1 MNKSATPAAAT
12 LSSKTETSV
21 QDSPAATENPIPAFD
36 EDEPSNYLIR
46 ANQGHSLKVDT
57 EGLLTPITEANVPP
71 VVVHGTDERAWKLI
85 LKGGGLRTM
94 GRNHIHFAMGLP
106 KGWRHIGDDNE
117 HLTSDEV
124 PAVETTA
131 DSNNKDEETA
141 NVISGMRST
150 STILI
155 YVDVPK
161 AMAEGIKFW
170 ISENGVVLSGGDEQR
185 CIPSRFFKRVVDRR
199 GEGKVL
205 MRDGVVPEGTEV
217 DEEAWRLEVEASR
230 RGRGGGRGR
239 GGRGGG
245 GRGRG
250 KARIVDDDRDL
261 LAGM

>member
-1 MNKSATPAAAT
+1 
-12 LSSKTETSV
+12 
-21 QDSPAATENPIPAFD
+21 
-36 EDEPSNYLIR
+36 
-46 ANQGHSLKVDT
+46 
-57 EGLLTPITEANVPP
+57 
-71 VVVHGTDERAWKLI
+71 
-85 LKGGGLRTM
+85 M

-117 HLTSDEV
+117 HPTSDEV

-131 DSNNKDEETA
+131 DTDNKAEETA

-185 CIPSRFFKRVVDRR
+185 CISSRFFKRVVDRR